1 VAWNDTR
8 VTDGTAISN
17 RIYAQRYIGDGPTP
31 VLISLVSAR
40 SLPNRVVLVW
50 HDPSRAVGEATV
62 YRRRVGAEWTALAH
76 ATFDGTGRLQFED
89 VAVTPGERYAYRIGW
104 REVVSEYF
112 SAETWVDVP
121 VALMLALEGAR
132 PNPAFGS
139 FTVAF
144 TLPRADAA
152 TLELLDVAG
161 RRVLAREVGDLG
173 PGQHQIRLGECG
185 CTPPGM
191 YWIRLTQS
199 GRPLLKRVALVR

>member
-1 VAWNDTR
+1 MS
-8 VTDGTAISN
+8 G
-17 RIYAQRYIGDGPTP
+17 
-31 VLISLVSAR
+31 LVM
-40 SLPNRVVLVW
+40 
-50 HDPSRAVGEATV
+50 
-62 YRRRVGAEWTALAH
+62 
-76 ATFDGTGRLQFED
+76 
-89 VAVTPGERYAYRIGW
+89 
-104 REVVSEYF
+104 SEYF

-121 VALMLALEGAR
+121 VALVLALEGAR
-132 PNPAFGS
+132 PNPSVGS

-191 YWIRLTQS
+191 YWIRLAQS
-199 GRPLLKRVALVR
+199 GRLLLKRVALVR